1 MRGVKDI
8 LVILPQMRDLWSI
21 DHAGLSGRFR
31 VRYVDPDLDLSQQFD
46 AINYLDRVA
55 RIPTDG
61 IVATHDNAALLAAL
75 VAHRRGLPGPTPEVV
90 FACHYKPA
98 SRARQKAA
106 APAAVPRYAILG
118 PSVVFEPPFIVKP
131 VFGTL
136 SGGARRIDDLGQLA
150 LLNGNGHARRYARVA
165 EMIGVNGR

>member
-1 MRGVKDI
+1 MKDI

-21 DHAGLSGRFR
+21 DHAGLSDRFR
-31 VRYVDPDLDLSQQFD
+31 VRYVDPDPDLSRPFD

-55 RIPTDG
+55 RIPTD
-61 IVATHDNAALLAAL
+61 
-75 VAHRRGLPGPTPEVV
+75 
-90 FACHYKPA
+90 
-98 SRARQKAA
+98 

-118 PSVVFEPPFIVKP
+118 PSVVFEPPFFVKP

-150 LLNGNGHARRYARVA
+150 LLDGNGHARRYAKVA
-165 EMIGVNGR
+165 EMIGLTVADACGYLVWDKVGRRS